1 KYDAREWRR
10 AMAPDVASTVRDLM
24 IQVVQR
30 GTGTRVALPDVQVA
44 AKTGT
49 AQTDRDTQHAWMIA
63 FAPAEAPRVA
73 VAVIVEDQ
81 RNSEDATGGAVAAP
95 VARAVIQAALANP

>member
-1 KYDAREWRR
+1 
-10 AMAPDVASTVRDLM
+10 MASDVAATLRDLM

-30 GTGTRVALPDVQVA
+30 GTATRVALPDVQVA

-63 FAPAEAPRVA
+63 FAPAEQPRIA

-81 RNSEDATGGAVAAP
+81 RNSEDTTGGAVAAP
-95 VARAVIQAALANP
+95 IARAVIQAALANP